1 MLNFAGNRLLF
12 FTFTMVNLPEMV
24 IFWWGICVLV
34 LCPFLPQI
42 QQVGFRKT
50 TNLEQLGAKDLG
62 STTGWDCFLTQKSAH
77 QIWRE
82 LTFEHPG
89 ISFFCCVDPNVC
101 LDLLPDGGIDGI
113 IGDALAASPS

>member
-62 STTGWDCFLTQKSAH
+62 STTGWDCFFNSK
-77 QIWRE
+77 I
-82 LTFEHPG
+82 
-89 ISFFCCVDPNVC
+89 C
-101 LDLLPDGGIDGI
+101 
-113 IGDALAASPS
+113 ASNMERVNI